1 MDGEAWQAIVHG
13 VTESDTTERVRRDR
27 TTNPHNHGGGWA
39 GSAIKYSP
47 FCLAFSDTLYLPH
60 ELIRKV
66 ELKIKGSPRGLPPL
80 QLCDSLASPLY
91 VQNSA
96 VPPCCLQ
103 SSGHRPF
110 FFEGWERPTLR
121 PERPRW
127 AGRVLPASP
136 FTAPE
141 DRVLGLG
148 LDRLPGGEP

>member
-66 ELKIKGSPRGLPPL
+66 EFKIKGSPRGLPPL

-110 FFEGWERPTLR
+110 FFEGWESKWNENHTDNPGRSPTY
-121 PERPRW
+121 PGQVTWSTRW
-127 AGRVLPASP
+127 LGAGA
-136 FTAPE
+136 
-141 DRVLGLG
+141 
-148 LDRLPGGEP
+148 